1 MWGSKYLCYEMLI
14 VFDARILMTD
24 ARSDCRHTATAIRDS
39 PKLLSESGRLVLKL
53 DRTAWLGFVGAEA
66 AFLSVASKASLADP
80 AIPSIFS
87 PSSTPADSIYL
98 RLIANVS
105 AILSPVFGERVGFE
119 LVSPALHSTRT
130 T

>member
-1 MWGSKYLCYEMLI
+1 M
-14 VFDARILMTD
+14 
-24 ARSDCRHTATAIRDS
+24 
-39 PKLLSESGRLVLKL
+39 KL
-53 DRTAWLGFVGAEA
+53 DRTAWFGFVSVQA
-66 AFLSVASKASLADP
+66 AFVLAASKASLADP
-80 AIPSIFS
+80 AIPSIYS